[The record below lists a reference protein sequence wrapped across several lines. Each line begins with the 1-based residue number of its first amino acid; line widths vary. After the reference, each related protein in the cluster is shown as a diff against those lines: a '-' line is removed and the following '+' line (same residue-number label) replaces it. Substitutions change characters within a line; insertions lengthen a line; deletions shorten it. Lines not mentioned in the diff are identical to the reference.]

1 MMEDKPLKELKPYF
15 HGFKGKIS
23 QDDKTYSI
31 QGNYELVS
39 NDIIITELPVG
50 VWTSPYKEYL
60 NDLEEKKEI
69 LKFVNNN
76 TDEDVHF
83 KITLDGKK
91 SDEWK
96 EKELIQ
102 KFKLV
107 KKISITNM
115 HLYDKDDK
123 IKKYHNVNDI
133 LKEFYQIRLDAYTT
147 RKNYYLD
154 KYKQELDALKYK
166 MKFIEDVLEDRIVI
180 NRKKREEIIAQL
192 VKKKYPNMGD
202 DKYDYLLTMPIH
214 SFTHEKI
221 EELKEKIANKESEMI
236 TLDSKSEK
244 QIWLEELEQF
254 KIAYV
259 KEYEPTS
266 TSVKTKQIKTDI
278 VPSKKKIVK

>member
-1 MMEDKPLKELKPYF
+1 MILINGAEGIGTGFSTQVLPYNPLDLIDNIKCMMEDKPLKELKPYF

-123 IKKYHNVNDI
+123 IKKYHNYFDI
-133 LKEFYQIRLDAYTT
+133 CFITWFSVFCVIGFYCNLRVSS
-147 RKNYYLD
+147 N
-154 KYKQELDALKYK
+154 
-166 MKFIEDVLEDRIVI
+166 
-180 NRKKREEIIAQL
+180 
-192 VKKKYPNMGD
+192 
-202 DKYDYLLTMPIH
+202 
-214 SFTHEKI
+214 
-221 EELKEKIANKESEMI
+221 
-236 TLDSKSEK
+236 
-244 QIWLEELEQF
+244 
-254 KIAYV
+254 
-259 KEYEPTS
+259 
-266 TSVKTKQIKTDI
+266 
-278 VPSKKKIVK
+278 